1 MWKIRRQY
9 QSKNGKRLGPGLDVR
24 NIFPLTG
31 GTENQTIPPKGK
43 TKHMMPKIGQ
53 RFLKK
58 MYSTRTTLLSLA
70 TTVLSLAK
78 SEIFYLKLS
87 LRDFQQDTAVPP
99 YYRTVIIIIKTLFPE
114 GITLPYRR
122 TIVPRQN
129 ANSPRHS
136 RTAVLSYR
144 NNSYNN

>member
-58 MYSTRTTLLSLA
+58 IYSTRTTVLSLA

-99 YYRTVIIIIKTLFPE
+99 YYRTVIIIIKTLFAE
-114 GITLPYRR
+114 GITLPYYRTTAKCEFTKTLPYRR
-122 TIVPRQN
+122 TIVP
-129 ANSPRHS
+129 
-136 RTAVLSYR
+136 
-144 NNSYNN
+144 